1 MSANELIDLNLSAF
15 RPGMTVLDVGC
26 GYGRELQRL
35 ADAGCL
41 PIGIDPFSECVEQ
54 SRSLGFTA
62 HQGYAEHLPFAD
74 NSFDGVISQVVLP
87 YTNDVRTLRE
97 IARVL
102 KPGGRCILSTHGL
115 GYYWLI
121 MRQAEQWRRAC
132 YAIRSIVNT
141 WFYRFT
147 GFKLPRYLG
156 DTIYQS
162 PGQLKR
168 IATRSGLDVIEEN
181 IAHRFWGMPVFM
193 YYTFRKPVATAFG
206 VEPCDPDAMIDDA
219 PPVEERVPALVGG

>member
-1 MSANELIDLNLSAF
+1 MSAHDLLDLNLSAF
-15 RPGMTVLDVGC
+15 QHGMTVLDVGC

-35 ADAGCL
+35 ADAGCT

-54 SRSLGFTA
+54 CRSLGFTT

-74 NSFDGVISQVVLP
+74 NSLDGVISQVVLP
-87 YTNDVRTLRE
+87 YTNDARVLRE

-102 KPGGRCILSTHGL
+102 KPGGRCIFSTHGL
-115 GYYWLI
+115 GYYWMI
-121 MRQAEQWRRAC
+121 MRQAAHWKRAC

-141 WFYRFT
+141 WYYRCT

-168 IATRSGLDVIEEN
+168 IAHRCGLEVVEEN
-181 IAHRFWGMPVFM
+181 TAHRFWGTPVFM
-193 YYTFRKPVATAFG
+193 YYTFRKPFSVASGIERHAADAKI
-206 VEPCDPDAMIDDA
+206 DPVSS
-219 PPVEERVPALVGG
+219 VEEREPALVGG